1 MIMIMMMMMMMMMMT
16 MLMKDD
22 DDDEDDVPSEAFR
35 VDFCI
40 VYLSPFTCARIKS
53 SRNLRQ
59 DL

>member
-1 MIMIMMMMMMMMMMT
+1 MIMMTMMMMMM

-22 DDDEDDVPSEAFR
+22 DDDDDDVPSEAFR